1 EQMAAAMDSIVKSV
15 RHVMEVVEGIEG
27 AVDDQLRVSEEV
39 REIGSK
45 LSDQAK
51 KLENLLAKFRFQESS
66 EEKGITPVA

>member
-27 AVDDQLRVSEEV
+27 AVDDQLRLSEEV

-51 KLENLLAKFRFQESS
+51 KLRDAVLKFRV
-66 EEKGITPVA
+66 EEKEERGIAPV